1 MDNMEGFLLINLY
14 SLLLITFIN
23 IIFFCKKRLHQF
35 EDDLYGRFILI
46 STFMNAVGLILGF
59 AVVPKYNVPML
70 IQILLNKFYLV
81 TLLLWI
87 NTLTMYTLYISRKDS
102 NKNFARTEKKF
113 KYFNILNIFLAL
125 VLPISLSIQGNSA
138 VPSGIG
144 MMYSYSVFT
153 IEFILQIFIVLRH
166 PSNVKNKKFIPVIL
180 LSTLGTAVMINQIIN
195 PNMNYLINP
204 LFVFI
209 AVVMYHTI
217 ENPDLK
223 QLEEVTKNNEIT
235 EQAYIDKSNFIF
247 EMTQEVR
254 EPLNYIKNTS
264 KELLDN
270 DRKKE
275 EYQEGL
281 NYIYNASR
289 QLDFVVNDVLNVS
302 SLDVQKVKILNNRY
316 NLDMIYD
323 DLVKRI
329 ENSVNN
335 NVEFRHTIP
344 SKVPYLYGD
353 NIKLKQIL
361 YSILMDSVKKTEK
374 GFIEFNIGTIEKYD
388 VCRVI
393 FRITDSG
400 VGIGIDKIN
409 EILSTTSELNK
420 EDIVNLEKSEF
431 NIKLCQKIIKSLGG
445 NMLIKSKLGKGTE
458 VILTI
463 DQKIYREK
471 EDKNNNLFNSYS
483 NKRVLVVNQDKK
495 VNEIIKKVFNE
506 SDINASYM
514 LYGADAIDRIKSGK
528 KYDYIIIE
536 DDMKEMSGYETLK
549 KLKEISK
556 FNIPCIVVLD
566 SNKENIK
573 KHYLEDGFSDYILTS
588 DLRNELKRIME
599 KY

>member
-1 MDNMEGFLLINLY
+1 
-14 SLLLITFIN
+14 
-23 IIFFCKKRLHQF
+23 
-35 EDDLYGRFILI
+35 
-46 STFMNAVGLILGF
+46 
-59 AVVPKYNVPML
+59 
-70 IQILLNKFYLV
+70 
-81 TLLLWI
+81 
-87 NTLTMYTLYISRKDS
+87 
-102 NKNFARTEKKF
+102 
-113 KYFNILNIFLAL
+113 
-125 VLPISLSIQGNSA
+125 
-138 VPSGIG
+138 
-144 MMYSYSVFT
+144 
-153 IEFILQIFIVLRH
+153 
-166 PSNVKNKKFIPVIL
+166 
-180 LSTLGTAVMINQIIN
+180 
-195 PNMNYLINP
+195 
-204 LFVFI
+204 
-209 AVVMYHTI
+209 
-217 ENPDLK
+217 
-223 QLEEVTKNNEIT
+223 
-235 EQAYIDKSNFIF
+235 
-247 EMTQEVR
+247 
-254 EPLNYIKNTS
+254 
-264 KELLDN
+264 
-270 DRKKE
+270 
-275 EYQEGL
+275 
-281 NYIYNASR
+281 
-289 QLDFVVNDVLNVS
+289 
-302 SLDVQKVKILNNRY
+302 
-316 NLDMIYD
+316 MIYD

-374 GFIEFNIGTIEKYD
+374 GFIEFNIDTIEKYD

-573 KHYLEDGFSDYILTS
+573 KHYLDDGFSDYILTS